1 MRLLIIADE
10 DLKTRDQFVKLFGD
24 NEYNEYQIVAPDSV
38 DLVMKDVLGKEAPV
52 VLLGNV
58 FDDMPASDLIP
69 ILKKCNKNLT
79 IILVSDEESLSL
91 LRKHRR
97 EGIFYHALKPARE
110 EDRDEL
116 LQAVRCAFAN
126 ITGLS
131 YPVRWLPRPK
141 NVPEVL
147 EQRRSMS

>member
-10 DLKTRDQFVKLFGD
+10 DLKTRVQVVKLFGGSD
-24 NEYNEYQIVAPDSV
+24 FQVVVPDSV
-38 DLVMKDVLGKEAPV
+38 DLVMKDVLGKKAPV

-58 FDDMPASDLIP
+58 FDDMLAGDLIP

-79 IILVSDEESLSL
+79 IILVSDEESLPL
-91 LRKHRR
+91 LRKLRR
-97 EGIFYHALKPARE
+97 EGIFYHALKPAQK

-126 ITGLS
+126 VAGLS
-131 YPVRWLPRPK
+131 DPVVAAAKERP
-141 NVPEVL
+141 
-147 EQRRSMS
+147 

>member
-10 DLKTRDQFVKLFGD
+10 DVKTREQVIELFGD
-24 NEYNEYQIVAPDSV
+24 TEYEVVAPDSV

-58 FDDMPASDLIP
+58 FDDMLAGDLIP

-79 IILVSDEESLSL
+79 IILVSDEESLPL
-91 LRKHRR
+91 LRKLRR
-97 EGIFYHALKPARE
+97 EGIFYHALKPAQK

-116 LQAVRCAFAN
+116 LQAVKCAFAN

-131 YPVRWLPRPK
+131 DPVDTAAKGRT
-141 NVPEVL
+141 
-147 EQRRSMS
+147 

>member
-10 DLKTRDQFVKLFGD
+10 DVKTREQVIELFGD
-24 NEYNEYQIVAPDSV
+24 TEYEVVAPDSV

-58 FDDMPASDLIP
+58 FDDMLAGDLIP

-79 IILVSDEESLSL
+79 IILVSDEESLPL

-116 LQAVRCAFAN
+116 LQAVRCAFNN

-131 YPVRWLPRPK
+131 YPIRLVPWAK
-141 NVPEVL
+141 NAPEVL
-147 EQRRSMS
+147 EHRRRKS